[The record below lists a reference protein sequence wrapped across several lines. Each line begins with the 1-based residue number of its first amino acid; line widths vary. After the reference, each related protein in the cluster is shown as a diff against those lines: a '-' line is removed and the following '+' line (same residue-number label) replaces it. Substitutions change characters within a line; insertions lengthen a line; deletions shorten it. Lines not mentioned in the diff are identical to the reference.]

1 MAKRITEVLI
11 DDLDGSEIQPGEGS
25 TVQFSLGGVAY
36 EIDLTHEHAAELSAA
51 LAPYVQVAR
60 RRTVTPRAATSTGKS
75 VDLKAARAWLRSQGH
90 QVSDRG
96 RIPADLLETYRAS
109 V

>member
-1 MAKRITEVLI
+1 MAKRITEILI

-36 EIDLTHEHAAELSAA
+36 EIDLTHAHADQLAAA
-51 LAPYVQVAR
+51 LSPYVQAAR
-60 RRTVTPRAATSTGKS
+60 RSTATRRGASPAGKP

-96 RIPADLLETYRAS
+96 RIPGDLLEKYRAS
-109 V
+109 A